1 MFRTAFGTYGAREAS
16 HQAYISVRAGLEM
29 LDDTEPHQDSSVEQ
43 DKHIALA
50 ADVVS
55 AYVSNNSVSV
65 SELPGLI
72 ASVHATLTGMS
83 NGPVSTEPEVEKPT
97 PSQIRKSITPDA
109 LISFID
115 GKPYKTLKRHLTK
128 HGLDLHSY
136 RARYGLPADYPTTAA
151 SYSAQRSELAR
162 SLGLGRQ
169 SATDRGGEPQ
179 PAASAA
185 PKPRARPKKS

>member
-1 MFRTAFGTYGAREAS
+1 MEED
-16 HQAYISVRAGLEM
+16 AGVLQTSNIETM
-29 LDDTEPHQDSSVEQ
+29 AE
-43 DKHIALA
+43 I
-50 ADVVS
+50 VS
-55 AYVSNNSVSV
+55 AYVSNNPVRADD
-65 SELPGLI
+65 LPELI
-72 ASVHATLTGMS
+72 ASVHAALTGL
-83 NGPVSTEPEVEKPT
+83 GKTAEPAAGIEKPT
-97 PSQIRKSITPDA
+97 PAQIKKSITPDA

-179 PAASAA
+179 AAASAA
-185 PKPRARPKKS
+185 PKPRGRPKKS